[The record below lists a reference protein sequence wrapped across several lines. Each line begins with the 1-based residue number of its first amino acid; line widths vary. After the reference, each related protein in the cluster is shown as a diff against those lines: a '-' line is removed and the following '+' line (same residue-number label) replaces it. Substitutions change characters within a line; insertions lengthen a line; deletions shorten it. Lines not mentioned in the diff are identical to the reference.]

1 MVAVAASRSRAL
13 VAERF
18 QCLIAIIFRPPPS
31 HTCLFC
37 ADSSCTNYPRILRP
51 EALQSR
57 KIRVPAACRRRKSSR
72 SRADRRRSVAAAE
85 LCAGRV
91 SSLIPSCVVALHN
104 IRSTARDWNGCA
116 GTRNPRSE
124 LALDPIEGRARALP
138 GGSLSATKFR
148 PHAPKQR
155 TYDLTTGVWR
165 STLLAAR

>member
-72 SRADRRRSVAAAE
+72 SREDGRRS
-85 LCAGRV
+85 AGDLQLRV
-91 SSLIPSCVVALHN
+91 RRAFSLISSRVVALHD
-104 IRSTARDWNGCA
+104 IRSTARDCNGHA
-116 GTRNPRSE
+116 GTHNPRSE
-124 LALDPIEGRARALP
+124 LVLDPRSSRGRALIEE
-138 GGSLSATKFR
+138 
-148 PHAPKQR
+148 QE
-155 TYDLTTGVWR
+155 
-165 STLLAAR
+165 STLLLTQRSPGPQRFSPKSQQRIART